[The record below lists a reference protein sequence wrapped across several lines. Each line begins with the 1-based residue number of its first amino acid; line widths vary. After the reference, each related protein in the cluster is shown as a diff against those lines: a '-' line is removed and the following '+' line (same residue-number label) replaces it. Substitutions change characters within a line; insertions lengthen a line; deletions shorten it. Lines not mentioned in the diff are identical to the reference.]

1 MQGPVV
7 LAVARDLLADGLLQV
22 IGVDEVAELS
32 ASAAGLLKP
41 NEEIMAAAIVEVCQA
56 AQQM

>member
-1 MQGPVV
+1 VTHSVP
-7 LAVARDLLADGLLQV
+7 
-22 IGVDEVAELS
+22 VAELS

-41 NEEIMAAAIVEVCQA
+41 KEDIIAAAIVEVCQA